1 VTVQL
6 VLPTGAAFS
15 TLLTAQMPAGLQ
27 TLAFTPPQG
36 LPNGSYAI
44 AVNATSGARTATAL
58 VHITVDD
65 ILTGFTVTGKS
76 LSFTLAR
83 PPTALAFQ
91 VLQGTTVLVAPTVPA
106 LGVGAQTLTWNG
118 LLADGTRAPDG
129 SYTLA
134 LSITDGL
141 TTFTR
146 TGTVTLDTTP
156 PAITVVSYRNLRFSV
171 SEPVTLRLYVGTK
184 RFTRVVPKAA
194 TTEFWLKT
202 QPFAYRLTA
211 TDAAGN
217 TTTVRYR
224 R

>member
-1 VTVQL
+1 
-6 VLPTGAAFS
+6 
-15 TLLTAQMPAGLQ
+15 
-27 TLAFTPPQG
+27 
-36 LPNGSYAI
+36 
-44 AVNATSGARTATAL
+44 
-58 VHITVDD
+58 
-65 ILTGFTVTGKS
+65 
-76 LSFTLAR
+76 
-83 PPTALAFQ
+83 
-91 VLQGTTVLVAPTVPA
+91 VLVTPAVPA
-106 LGVGAQTLTWNG
+106 LGAGAQTLTWNG
-118 LLADGTRAPDG
+118 LLADGTPAPDG

-156 PAITVVSYRNLRFSV
+156 PAITVLSYRNLRFSV
-171 SEPVTLRLYVGTK
+171 SEPATLRLYVGTK

-194 TTEFWLKT
+194 TTQFWLKT

-217 TTTVRYR
+217 MTTVRYR